1 MRRLENKERP
11 HGTTSTKAKEDYRAS
26 TTPQK
31 KPTPS
36 KVPKK
41 GSHIKWIENE
51 AIDRK
56 KKGEKSKQGQTDEWI
71 GNLH

>member
-11 HGTTSTKAKEDYRAS
+11 HGTTSTKAKEDRAS

-36 KVPKK
+36 KVPKR
-41 GSHIKWIENE
+41 SHIKWIENE